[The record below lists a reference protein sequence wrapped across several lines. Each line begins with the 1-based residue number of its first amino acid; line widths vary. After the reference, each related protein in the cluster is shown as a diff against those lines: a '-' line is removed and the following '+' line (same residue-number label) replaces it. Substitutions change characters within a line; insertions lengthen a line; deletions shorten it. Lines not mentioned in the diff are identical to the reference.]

1 MCKMQNIDTEY
12 RYRMQDAGRE
22 DEKSLGWPVLAAQG
36 RGAAVRGAR
45 S

>member
-12 RYRMQDAGRE
+12 RYRMQDTGRE
-22 DEKSLGWPVLAAQG
+22 DEKSLGWPVLAAQC
-36 RGAAVRGAR
+36 RGAGGHGAR